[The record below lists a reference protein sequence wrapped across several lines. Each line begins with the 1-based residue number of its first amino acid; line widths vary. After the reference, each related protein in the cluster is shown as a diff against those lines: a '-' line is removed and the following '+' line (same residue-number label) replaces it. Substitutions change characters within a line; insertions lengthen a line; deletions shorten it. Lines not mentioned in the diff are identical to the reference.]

1 MMEKAVQS
9 ICLKKTDV
17 HLGEIPKQDIIK
29 REITELE
36 RKIIRYK
43 SACLSCFSRPID
55 RENLINAQ
63 AELYALDRQ
72 LASL

>member
-1 MMEKAVQS
+1 MQS
-9 ICLKKTDV
+9 ICLKRTEV
-17 HLGEIPKQDIIK
+17 HLDGISKQDIIK

-63 AELYALDRQ
+63 AELYALDNQ
-72 LASL
+72 LASI

>member
-1 MMEKAVQS
+1 VQS
-9 ICLKKTDV
+9 KCLKKTDIR
-17 HLGEIPKQDIIK
+17 LGEIPKQDIIK

-55 RENLINAQ
+55 QENLINAQ
-63 AELYALDRQ
+63 AELYALDCR
-72 LASL
+72 LASI

>member
-1 MMEKAVQS
+1 MQS
-9 ICLKKTDV
+9 ICLKKRDI

-29 REITELE
+29 REITELK

-55 RENLINAQ
+55 RENLLNAQ
-63 AELYALDRQ
+63 AELYALDSQ
-72 LASL
+72 LASI